1 MRSGSHMYTT
11 DSGLVLY
18 PEIDRVLVCYRVWY
32 WAELD
37 YELVWE
43 FVQRHGGYLRIG
55 PDHCDYWIL
64 REYAALL
71 VLAFDSLVRQPNQ
84 DYV

>member
-1 MRSGSHMYTT
+1 MNNLIRNSNHDPVT
-11 DSGLVLY
+11 VLY
-18 PEIDRVLVCYRVWY
+18 PDTDRILVCYRVWY

-55 PDHCDYWIL
+55 ADHCDYWL
-64 REYAALL
+64 LKEYAALL
-71 VLAFDSLVRQPNQ
+71 VLAFDSLVRQPNL